1 MTRYCVYLVQDWAA
15 RSGDAA
21 RPAHSAT
28 PVRQHNLCITGRL
41 FDSIVVT
48 NSPPPLRC
56 CSHPTRERDTVQW
69 STARHLPVSRE
80 SESTVGRGAVCGSA
94 GRNVS
99 REPRHCS
106 TAPHFSVM
114 RAARPRHQSIPAGLN
129 TQHASVNTEE
139 WIIRLKLLRFFNCCF
154 DMPLLCLIFIK
165 LRKVLNYSPLL

>member
-1 MTRYCVYLVQDWAA
+1 MYLVYLVQDWAA

-56 CSHPTRERDTVQW
+56 CNATR
-69 STARHLPVSRE
+69 PE
-80 SESTVGRGAVCGSA
+80 SSGAQRATCRSGGVGSPGRESTVVGRGTVCGSA

-99 REPRHCS
+99 REPRHC
-106 TAPHFSVM
+106 
-114 RAARPRHQSIPAGLN
+114 RAALESYAATHPHQSIPGASTPNTRSTQRNGLSELN
-129 TQHASVNTEE
+129 
-139 WIIRLKLLRFFNCCF
+139 RLKQYWIFQLL
-154 DMPLLCLIFIK
+154 L
-165 LRKVLNYSPLL
+165 